1 MIHPRLLDEL
11 RDRGLLLAADNT
23 LPSVTLLIAGEPIRG
38 SWWTHPKSHAIFA
51 ASTALARHPD
61 AIAIPLISGKVT
73 FVHRRLWPALL
84 AVALARERWQTAK
97 LPPAARALLKR
108 VETAGEMEAS
118 GEPVRELERRL
129 LAKSEQRHTDQGSH
143 AKHIESWTRWASR
156 AGVTP
161 LSDVA
166 VARQAIETA
175 AASLRSEPGPA
186 PKLPWSRT
194 SRSA

>member
-1 MIHPRLLDEL
+1 MIHPKLLDEL

-23 LPSVTLLIAGEPIRG
+23 LSSVTLLTAGEPIRG

-51 ASTALARHPD
+51 EVSALARHPD
-61 AIAIPLISGKVT
+61 AIAIPLVSGKVT

-97 LPPAARALLKR
+97 LSPAARALLKR
-108 VETAGEMEAS
+108 VETSGEVEAS
-118 GEPVRELERRL
+118 GDSVRQLEHRL
-129 LAKSEQRHTDQGSH
+129 LAKSEQVHTEKGSH
-143 AKHIESWTRWASR
+143 AKHIQSWKHWASR

-161 LSDVA
+161 LDDLA
-166 VARQAIETA
+166 LARKTIETA
-175 AASLRSEPGPA
+175 AAALRSGPGPA